1 MKGSHQAKYARAA
14 IILAVASAAV
24 ACSRQQQANI
34 DSAVDS
40 GTVAIRTA
48 FSVIDIDMGRRVDA
62 DNKITDKTDVFAA
75 TDTIYASVHTSGT
88 ATSSPVMARWTLN
101 DTTTVEEKTQ
111 NVTTSGDAYTTFS
124 LAKPGG
130 LAVGKYTLHVII
142 DGKEVRTKDVSVR

>member
-1 MKGSHQAKYARAA
+1 MTASHHTAL
-14 IILAVASAAV
+14 ILVAGIAVA
-24 ACSRQQQANI
+24 ACSREQREKI

-48 FSVIDIDMGRRVDA
+48 LSVIDIDMGRHVGT

-75 TDTIYASVHTSGT
+75 TDTIYASIHTSGT
-88 ATSSPVMARWTLN
+88 ATSSPVIARWTLN

-111 NVTTSGDAYTTFS
+111 NVTTSGDAYTSFS

-130 LAVGKYTLHVII
+130 LAPGKYTLHVVI
-142 DGKEVRTKDVSVR
+142 DGKEVRTKDVTVR